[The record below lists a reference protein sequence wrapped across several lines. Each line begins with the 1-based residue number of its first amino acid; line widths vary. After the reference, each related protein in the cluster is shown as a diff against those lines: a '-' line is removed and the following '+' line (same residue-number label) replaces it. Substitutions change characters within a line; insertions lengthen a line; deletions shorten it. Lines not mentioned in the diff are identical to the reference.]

1 MTTNHVTPRSNTRH
15 ARILSRRDEDRE
27 IARAANVL
35 DAEALTVLRSDPG
48 LSVAVDRAL
57 EALAVNATT
66 RGIPQRTLRKVAQQR
81 AKTNPTAER
90 ARQLHAQADALY
102 WRMVISWSSLIHRHA
117 AFWAPR
123 WCLEQEEVCAR
134 LRLSWYEAAL
144 RFDPDGGSAYDRY
157 ATRGEQARHPEAG
170 PPDPLIHVGRSN
182 VGKVPYQLIY
192 LDGLDRSEEEDDQLG
207 VELVDDADPLDE
219 VTERRQLQDRAMA
232 YLDRLTIRE
241 HFVITERYLSTGEG
255 QTLNEVGSLM
265 RLSRERVRQI
275 EQAGLAALRAG
286 LADHG
291 VGS

>member
-1 MTTNHVTPRSNTRH
+1 MTTNHAASKPSARH
-15 ARILSRRDEDRE
+15 ARILSRRDVDRE
-27 IARAANVL
+27 IARAANAL
-35 DAEALTVLRSDPG
+35 DVEAEAVLRSDPG
-48 LSVAVDRAL
+48 LSVVVDRAL
-57 EALAVNATT
+57 EALASNATT
-66 RGIPQRTLRKVAQQR
+66 RGIPQRALRRIAQQR
-81 AKTNPTAER
+81 AKANPTAER

-102 WRMVISWSSLIHRHA
+102 WRMVLGWSSLIHRHA
-117 AFWAPR
+117 IFWAPR
-123 WCLEQEEVCAR
+123 WGLEQEEVCAR
-134 LRLSWYEAAL
+134 LRVSWYEAAL

-192 LDGLDRSEEEDDQLG
+192 LDGLDRSEDDDDQLG

-219 VTERRQLQDRAMA
+219 AAERRQLQDRALA

-241 HFVITERYLSTGEG
+241 RFAITERYLSPDG
-255 QTLNEVGSLM
+255 QTLDEVGRRM

-286 LADHG
+286 LADCG